1 MSIFSVAGSIIFFLL
16 NLYCYKSL
24 AKNAIFRKF
33 TALILFGFIFIYSAQ
48 LGFFLGWAKSSIIAY
63 KIAIYSI
70 GFSFM
75 SFCILAPS
83 DLLGVL
89 LANRQKKQRQVL
101 RIFYDIVVVVALIS
115 YLIFGYF
122 NATKT
127 QIKERS
133 VELKGLETPLKAVFV
148 SDLHLGDYLD
158 GNYSAKLAKLINAQ
172 NADMTFIVGDFIDT
186 KAHKLNGHLEPFKA
200 LNNKAFFVTG
210 NHEYYHGAK
219 EIIEKIKEQNI
230 VVLENSSQDYK
241 GLNIAG
247 INDIQAR
254 KFSQEADIKT
264 ALKDINSSLPTILLT
279 HQPKSIKDFDDDDL
293 SKIDLILSGHTHA
306 GQIFPFSLLVWLA
319 QGYIYGEY
327 KISENSKLIISSGT
341 GFWGPPMRIL
351 SNSEIVVL
359 NLKPQGQ

>member
-1 MSIFSVAGSIIFFLL
+1 MSLFGVVGSVIFFLL

-24 AKNAIFRKF
+24 AKNAIFKKF
-33 TALILFGFIFIYSAQ
+33 SALILFGFIFVYSAQ
-48 LGFFLGWAKSSIIAY
+48 LGFFLGWTKSSIIAY

-83 DLLGVL
+83 DLLGAL
-89 LANRQKKQRQVL
+89 LASRRKKERQVL
-101 RIFYDIVVVVALIS
+101 RIFYDIIVVIALIS
-115 YLIFGYF
+115 YLVLGYF
-122 NATKT
+122 NATNT
-127 QIKERS
+127 QIKERN
-133 VELKGLETPLKAVFV
+133 VELKGLQSPLKAVFV
-148 SDLHLGDYLD
+148 SDIHLGDYLD
-158 GNYSAKLAKLINAQ
+158 ANFSAKIAKLINAQ
-172 NADMTFIVGDFIDT
+172 NADMTFIVGDFVDT

-230 VVLENSSQDYK
+230 IVLENSSQIYK
-241 GLNIAG
+241 GLNIVG
-247 INDIQAR
+247 INDIQAK
-254 KFSQEADIKT
+254 KFSEEADIKT

-279 HQPKSIKDFDDDDL
+279 HQPKSIKDFDNDDL
-293 SKIDLILSGHTHA
+293 SKLNLILSGHTHA

-327 KISENSKLIISSGT
+327 DIAENSKLIISSGA

-359 NLKPQGQ
+359 NLKPQG